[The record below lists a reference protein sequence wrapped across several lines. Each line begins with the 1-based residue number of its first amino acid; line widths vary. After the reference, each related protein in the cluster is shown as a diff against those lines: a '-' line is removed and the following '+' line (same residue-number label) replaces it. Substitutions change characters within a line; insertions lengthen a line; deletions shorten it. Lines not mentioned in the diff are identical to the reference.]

1 MWAEWEIP
9 QAIGMTNKCERT
21 FVHEVGSQGCC
32 IRVECSHHL
41 ILGGTRDAQPKS
53 IHGSPPGKRRR
64 YVTALVAVDSGSNGC
79 NMSAERGHLEGQNQ
93 AGPVSKTDP
102 IRTCQ
107 IRLIGFGPRA
117 FPSNT
122 PLTGACP
129 NFLHTRSRSLSHHRT
144 RPTSRHPT
152 SLECLND
159 RSKVPSSNTHIE
171 QTQTLQLETRRRARW
186 RR

>member
-122 PLTGACP
+122 PLTGVPQLSAYP
-129 NFLHTRSRSLSHHRT
+129 VQIPESPPYETRIT
-144 RPTSRHPT
+144 TSNLPQ
-152 SLECLND
+152 CLND